1 MWEDGEDGN
10 VFGGYGSSPWNIG
23 PKFFGDNTSFLFNL
37 QPKQYSYEA
46 LRYNT
51 NYQYLNTKA
60 KTMPNGL
67 GMGGQLEF
75 FGLWLDAEFGK
86 GKCAPSCSS
95 FAAPRLSKDE
105 NFTYHHLE
113 VWGLGDEPEDDD
125 DEDAAGALNKDPE
138 AMAVMEMMGKTFIS
152 KDVKAADENL
162 AKEKND
168 EEKASV
174 EDEKK

>member
-1 MWEDGEDGN
+1 
-10 VFGGYGSSPWNIG
+10 
-23 PKFFGDNTSFLFNL
+23 
-37 QPKQYSYEA
+37 
-46 LRYNT
+46 
-51 NYQYLNTKA
+51 
-60 KTMPNGL
+60 MPNGL

-86 GKCAPSCSS
+86 GKCAQSCSS
-95 FAAPRLSKDE
+95 FAIPRLSKDE
-105 NFTYHHLE
+105 NFTYHQLE
-113 VWGLGDEPEDDD
+113 VWGLGDEPEEDD

-168 EEKASV
+168 EEKAS
-174 EDEKK
+174 EEAKKE